1 MYKYTKLTQHLKHL
15 IETGELKPHEKL
27 PSLRDQ
33 VQRSGLSLMTVL
45 NAYQELEAQGLIYS
59 VQKSGYFVAPFYPSS
74 SRTHANSE
82 IRLNKQVEINSLVF
96 RYLKSIQATDI
107 VPLGSPFP
115 SHDYLNPP
123 KLLQILSQLSRDRT
137 QIEPQPVLS
146 GNVEFHHH
154 FHIFALAISR
164 MPDRNLRKVN
174 VKNNCHLD

>member
-27 PSLRDQ
+27 PSLRDK

-45 NAYQELEAQGLIYS
+45 NAYQELEAQGGIYS
-59 VQKSGYFVAPFYPSS
+59 VQKSGYFVAPFYLSS
-74 SRTHANSE
+74 SHPHANNE

-107 VPLGSPFP
+107 VPFGSPFP

-146 GNVEFHHH
+146 GNVE
-154 FHIFALAISR
+154 
-164 MPDRNLRKVN
+164 LRKLIAQRYRLQGILVRSLA
-174 VKNNCHLD
+174 K